1 MNVCENCRFDEG
13 AGCKLYPEGRNH
25 TKSGTCAYFDEKMPE
40 MPYEGKTEPVAVS
53 TTSRAVSTV
62 KFVSED
68 EKWLPIY
75 ARPASMDE
83 IEAVGKAY
91 DALPAALRNHAE
103 MGVFKEYTIGIVSKE
118 HKSSAFGAQ
127 ILFSIYDM
135 MHRDEITR
143 NIWYQL
149 IHTAVNPSVI
159 AANGGADAMYN
170 EILDAKIAL
179 PQSISSIIEAFN
191 HDAYEGIDDLLALIG
206 LTYKD
211 GIGVDEQAQQLCNTL
226 APATHDDSLGDRW
239 DMEDAV
245 AMVKIWRNW
254 MGIEEPA
261 TNTDFDVG
269 TLAQAGKG
277 FDHTCSVS
285 AHTHSINPH
294 SHDITLAVPADKLGK
309 LT

>member
-1 MNVCENCRFDEG
+1 
-13 AGCKLYPEGRNH
+13 
-25 TKSGTCAYFDEKMPE
+25 
-40 MPYEGKTEPVAVS
+40 MPYDGKTEPIQAQLNGNAATIS
-53 TTSRAVSTV
+53 TAMRAVSTV
-62 KFVSED
+62 KFASED
-68 EKWLPIY
+68 EKWLPMY

-83 IEAVGKAY
+83 LEAVRKAY
-91 DALPAALRNHAE
+91 DALPAALRGHAE
-103 MGVFKEYTIGIVSKE
+103 SGVFKEYTVGIVGKD
-118 HKSSAFGAQ
+118 HKSNAFGAQ

-135 MHRDEITR
+135 MRRDEIAR

-149 IHTAVNPSVI
+149 IHAAVNPSVI

-170 EILDAKIAL
+170 EILDAQIAL
-179 PQSISSIIEAFN
+179 PPSISSIIEAFN

-211 GIGVDEQAQQLCNTL
+211 GVSVEEQAQQLCNTL

-245 AMVKIWRNW
+245 AMVKIWRHW
-254 MGIEEPA
+254 VGIEEPTA
-261 TNTDFDVG
+261 DPNFDTG

-285 AHTHSINPH
+285 TQSHSAFEH
-294 SHDITLAVPADKLGK
+294 YHDLSLALPADKLRK